1 LKRIL
6 LKSKIHRATVTEA
19 DLDYEGSISID
30 PELLQAADIA
40 DFEQVQ
46 VYNVTNG
53 ARFTTYAI
61 RAGRPG
67 EIKVNGAAAHL
78 ARPGDLVIIATY
90 ASYTAKEVACHRP
103 ILVQVDAGNR
113 RAPLEP
119 AAAIPAAS
127 KSEWVGLP
135 PADGA
140 LMGVT

>member
-1 LKRIL
+1 VKRIL

-30 PELLQAADIA
+30 PELLAAADIT

-61 RAGRPG
+61 PAERPG

-78 ARPGDLVIIATY
+78 AKAGDLVIIATY
-90 ASYTAKEVACHRP
+90 ASYAPEEVARHRP
-103 ILVQVDAGNR
+103 IQVHVDALNR
-113 RAPLEP
+113 MTPGLEP
-119 AAAIPAAS
+119 AAAREGA
-127 KSEWVGLP
+127 GLP
-135 PADGA
+135 PADDA
-140 LMGVT
+140 LMGVA